1 VTRPPDDPF
10 ERLRDAE
17 ARFRLRRHRAEE
29 AVVDAAVSLLAA
41 GVDTPEV
48 AIVAGDD
55 RVEHGELGLDLDRA
69 LVALELEPLTVQMAG
84 LRLAIAIAR
93 EIVAGEGDL
102 RAAAQELWELWLA
115 SDEPE
120 QLNDLAITA
129 DGFVDAPE
137 YISLDALREAASGFL
152 DQAPTG

>member
-1 VTRPPDDPF
+1 MNRPPNEPF
-10 ERLRDAE
+10 EPLRDAE

-29 AVVDAAVSLLAA
+29 AVVDAAVLLLTA
-41 GVDTPEV
+41 GVDTPEL

-55 RVEHGELGLDLDRA
+55 RADHGELELDLDRA
-69 LVALELEPLTVQMAG
+69 LVALELERLTVQMAG
-84 LRLAIAIAR
+84 LRLAIPIAR
-93 EIVAGEGDL
+93 EIVAGQGDL

-115 SDEPE
+115 ADEPE

-129 DGFVDAPE
+129 DGFVDVPE
-137 YISLDALREAASGFL
+137 YISLDALREAASRFL